1 MIEAME
7 QRRSIRAYEDRPV
20 SRELLEEILRAGT
33 LAPSSKNRQP
43 WRFVVVTGQAKA
55 EMLAVM
61 KAGLEREKTA
71 PLLPGSRQH
80 LAGAER
86 TREIM
91 EQAPAVIFVLNPL
104 GLDLYAPLTPEERI
118 FELCN
123 IQSAGAAL
131 ENMTLA
137 AAELGLGSLWICDV
151 FFAYQE
157 LTEWLNA
164 KGGLLADILP
174 KKGFFHRFLLAVR
187 GWESR
192 RDTAGL

>member
-7 QRRSIRAYEDRPV
+7 QRRSIRAYEDRLV

-71 PLLPGSRQH
+71 PLLPDSRQH

-104 GLDLYAPLTPEERI
+104 GLDLYAPLTPEERSV
-118 FELCN
+118 ELCN

-164 KGGLLADILP
+164 KGGLLAA
-174 KKGFFHRFLLAVR
+174 LAVGYAAENPPPR
-187 GWESR
+187 PRKPVETVTEWR
-192 RDTAGL
+192 T

>member
-1 MIEAME
+1 
-7 QRRSIRAYEDRPV
+7 
-20 SRELLEEILRAGT
+20 
-33 LAPSSKNRQP
+33 
-43 WRFVVVTGQAKA
+43 
-55 EMLAVM
+55 MLAVL

-71 PLLPGSRQH
+71 PLLPDSRQH

-164 KGGLLADILP
+164 KGGLLAA
-174 KKGFFHRFLLAVR
+174 LAVGYAAENPPPR
-187 GWESR
+187 PRKPVETVTEWR
-192 RDTAGL
+192 T

>member
-104 GLDLYAPLTPEERI
+104 GLDLYAPLTPEDRI
-118 FELCN
+118 FECCN
-123 IQSAGAAL
+123 AQSIGAAL

-151 FFAYQE
+151 FFAYKE

-164 KGGLLADILP
+164 KGGLLAA
-174 KKGFFHRFLLAVR
+174 LAVGYAAEDPPPR
-187 GWESR
+187 PRKPVETVTEWR
-192 RDTAGL
+192 T

>member
-71 PLLPGSRQH
+71 PLLPDSRQH

-164 KGGLLADILP
+164 KGGLLAA
-174 KKGFFHRFLLAVR
+174 LAVGYAAENPPPR
-187 GWESR
+187 PRKSVETVTEWR
-192 RDTAGL
+192 T

>member
-104 GLDLYAPLTPEERI
+104 GLDLYAPLTPEDRI
-118 FELCN
+118 FECCN
-123 IQSAGAAL
+123 AQSIGAAL

-164 KGGLLADILP
+164 KGGLLAA
-174 KKGFFHRFLLAVR
+174 LAVGYAAEDPPPR
-187 GWESR
+187 PRKPVETVTEWR
-192 RDTAGL
+192 T